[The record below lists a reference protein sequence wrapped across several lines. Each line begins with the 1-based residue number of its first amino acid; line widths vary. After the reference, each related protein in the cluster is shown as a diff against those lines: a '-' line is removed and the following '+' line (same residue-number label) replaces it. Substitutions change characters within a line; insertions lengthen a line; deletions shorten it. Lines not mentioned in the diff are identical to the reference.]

1 MKRVLS
7 LVLVVV
13 MLFSMAPV
21 SFAASDEATAAAD
34 ALYDLGLF
42 QGTGTDANG
51 NPIYDLDRAPTRN
64 EAVTMLVRLLGK
76 DAEAKAGD
84 WDIPFTDV
92 ASWAKPYVGYAYAN
106 GLTSGTSAT
115 TFGGNAKISAS
126 QYITFVLRALGYS
139 SGTDFQWNKAWELS
153 DTLGFTNGEYNASSD
168 FTRGDVAEISY
179 NALSAKLKGQNKVL
193 LDTLNI
199 EDKPAVEEPETPA
212 VPEEPVEQPPVVPEK
227 ADDGLQGTWVH
238 DASFRIIEYTFD
250 GYNFYRATAQ
260 GRDWDAV
267 LYGAGTYSLEGSN
280 LILNHTQDFN
290 IDNMQITRAGGLSQW
305 NLPITN
311 ATANEIT
318 INGLVYTKKTDA
330 PAYPTYAKIADA
342 YSPDNYKDCYEGTII
357 KTLTAVTGAECTGSY
372 EGVTDFDPISK
383 SYVAGCPRYAYDIDI
398 LECRSEHF
406 EPYIEYLDSVGTRVG
421 SDASSYGS
429 NDKYQIYSNE
439 YTYWVGFDR
448 ITVRY
453 SSSSFTY
460 RSWITVYIE

>member
-21 SFAASDEATAAAD
+21 SFAASVKAPYTEKVTLRGSVDVLFNNSEVVMKDASGSTVLPVFFNGSHYLPIRALCELVGLNVNWDAKTKTVELSSGGSVNRQTGSVDIADTVVNATVATNFTVTLDGEVQEFVDGSGNTVYPVVYNGTTYLPLRAVAT
-34 ALYDLGLF
+34 LVGLDVDWV
-42 QGTGTDANG
+42 GATKTILLSDG
-51 NPIYDLDRAPTRN
+51 N
-64 EAVTMLVRLLGK
+64 AVT
-76 DAEAKAGD
+76 
-84 WDIPFTDV
+84 
-92 ASWAKPYVGYAYAN
+92 
-106 GLTSGTSAT
+106 
-115 TFGGNAKISAS
+115 
-126 QYITFVLRALGYS
+126 
-139 SGTDFQWNKAWELS
+139 
-153 DTLGFTNGEYNASSD
+153 
-168 FTRGDVAEISY
+168 
-179 NALSAKLKGQNKVL
+179 
-193 LDTLNI
+193 
-199 EDKPAVEEPETPA
+199 EPETPA
-212 VPEEPVEQPPVVPEK
+212 LPEEPVEQPPVVPEK